1 MFDSHQANRSTS
13 SVTPLPPIPEETPR
27 TLPGPASPDEANEPD
42 KPPNPDEAPAA
53 PDENPFPRVVP
64 QPIATPEE

>member
-1 MFDSHQANRSTS
+1 MSQTNSLSARAS
-13 SVTPLPPIPEETPR
+13 SVTPLPPIPVEVPAETPFE
-27 TLPGPASPDEANEPD
+27 PNQPSIEEPAT
-42 KPPNPDEAPAA
+42 

>member
-1 MFDSHQANRSTS
+1 MSQINSFSEQGS
-13 SVTPLPPIPEETPR
+13 SVTPLPPIPVEDPPQTVPEP
-27 TLPGPASPDEANEPD
+27 NEPSIEE
-42 KPPNPDEAPAA
+42 PPR

>member
-1 MFDSHQANRSTS
+1 MFDFNQAAHDPSP
-13 SVTPLPPIPEETPR
+13 VTPLPPIPEETPR
-27 TLPGPASPDEANEPD
+27 TFPEPESPGVEHDPDEQQ
-42 KPPNPDEAPAA
+42 NPDDAPGA

>member
-1 MFDSHQANRSTS
+1 MFDSHQALHSAS
-13 SVTPLPPIPEETPR
+13 PVTPLPPIPEETPG
-27 TLPGPASPDEANEPD
+27 TFPDPQIPDE
-42 KPPNPDEAPAA
+42 PPNPDEEPPA